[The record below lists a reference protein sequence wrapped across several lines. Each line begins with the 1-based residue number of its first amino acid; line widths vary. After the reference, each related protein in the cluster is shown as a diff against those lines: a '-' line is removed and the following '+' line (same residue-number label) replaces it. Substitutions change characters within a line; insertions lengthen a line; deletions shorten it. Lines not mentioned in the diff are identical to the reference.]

1 MTPDGNWKYESHA
14 RIMRVRVPVRV
25 AICSGRTISGKT
37 YRRAVP
43 LRLPDRGN
51 SYHDKIT
58 LNIALPTTRRLSL
71 DCEVFLSRYR

>member
-14 RIMRVRVPVRV
+14 RIMRIMSKSAGI

-37 YRRAVP
+37 YRCDVP

-51 SYHDKIT
+51 SYHDQI
-58 LNIALPTTRRLSL
+58 
-71 DCEVFLSRYR
+71 